1 MRFWYTSF
9 KRGRGGQVQ
18 MKRKLN
24 KKLIAVCMMAS
35 LCFSGCGKMKIAEK
49 ESVQSNETIETDAA
63 GSSEITESITI
74 ENTEKIGIDIDGM
87 MEAAD
92 QEAALLEKKLTE
104 DATLTQ
110 SDMNALSQEIYMIW
124 DNLLNELWGI
134 LKENLDQETMDTLL
148 KEQRIWITEK
158 EVAVKEA
165 GAAFSGG
172 SMATLAA
179 NQKAAELT
187 KARVQVLVE
196 YLR

>member
-1 MRFWYTSF
+1 
-9 KRGRGGQVQ
+9 

-74 ENTEKIGIDIDGM
+74 ESTEKIGIDIDGM

-158 EVAVKEA
+158 EAAVKEA